1 MIFTCLDTITML
13 LGQGEPEPTLRRG
26 KRQVHGPPGV
36 SSVSRL
42 SSEEIRAY
50 KAAVN
55 AALYARPTINPEF
68 ATKEWVVRF
77 FLRFLCLLL
86 LSLIVPLINCSFFLL
101 VFFLPLP

>member
-13 LGQGEPEPTLRRG
+13 LGQGEPKPTLRRG

-36 SSVSRL
+36 STVSRL
-42 SSEEIRAY
+42 SSEEVRAY

-55 AALYARPTINPEF
+55 AALYAPPTINPEF

-77 FLRFLCLLL
+77 F
-86 LSLIVPLINCSFFLL
+86 SSFFM
-101 VFFLPLP
+101 FIIT